1 MNKAIFGNYLPGN
14 SNIHRMNPTAKI
26 LATLLVITW
35 ILFANNIW
43 NYGLLVAF
51 AAFETYLAQL
61 KLKTVLKAIKPFI
74 WLIMFTV
81 VIQIIFS
88 PHGSSY
94 FSWGPIKITNYGIQ
108 LAGLIFIRFVLIIIQ
123 ATLLTMTTS
132 PNSIASG
139 VEKLIAPLRYVGVPV
154 ETIGIMISIAL
165 RFVPTLMEEL
175 QVIMDAQRS
184 RGVMFN
190 SGGFIKRCKNI
201 ISLIIPI
208 LVSSFRHADNLADA
222 LGASGYEANQP
233 RSSYRQYHWNLTDS
247 ITIIAVILL
256 GIAVILMRTLS

>member
-14 SNIHRMNPTAKI
+14 SILHRLNPTAKI
-26 LATLLVITW
+26 IATLLMITW
-35 ILFANNIW
+35 ILFANNPC
-43 NYGLLVAF
+43 NYGLLTILVV
-51 AAFETYLAQL
+51 FEAYLAQI
-61 KLKTVLKAIKPFI
+61 KLKTILKAIKPFI

-81 VIQIIFS
+81 VVQILFS
-88 PHGSSY
+88 PHGTPY
-94 FSWGPIKITNYGIQ
+94 FVWGPVKITSYGFQ

-132 PNSIASG
+132 PNSIAMG
-139 VEKLIAPLRYVGVPV
+139 VEKLIGPLCHLGVPV
-154 ETIGIMISIAL
+154 ETVGIMLSISL

-184 RGVMFN
+184 RGVIFN
-190 SGGFIKRCKNI
+190 QGGVIKRCKNI

-222 LGASGYEANQP
+222 LGASGYDAHNP
-233 RSSYRQYHWNLTDS
+233 RSSYRKYQWNLADS
-247 ITIIAVILL
+247 ITLL
-256 GIAVILMRTLS
+256 VVVLVGIAVILMRNLS